1 MYLQFVYFIIV
12 NIYNFCIEKNSF
24 YHPMKKECPEI
35 VTKNVRVYLEMSGK
49 CLSFDPK
56 NDQIFRPDFFWW
68 FEYPENIRNMWEFF
82 FSIFFNM
89 ENVRNTYEFF
99 QFFFQYGNCPEFLYG
114 KCPEYVWNI
123 NSGQNLDKTKI
134 LDMKNSGKFLVIRS
148 AVVNLIKPIMIDH
161 WSVRRSLC
169 ARLEQ

>member
-1 MYLQFVYFIIV
+1 MICLYNYTFQTIKTTLIL
-12 NIYNFCIEKNSF
+12 NIRCLGRLKC
-24 YHPMKKECPEI
+24 PMKKECPEI

-89 ENVRNTYEFF
+89 ENIRNTYEFF
-99 QFFFQYGNCPEFLYG
+99 QFFQYGNCPEFLYG

-123 NSGQNLDKTKI
+123 NSGQILDKTKI
-134 LDMKNSGKFLVIRS
+134 LDMKNFGKVFSDQICGDL
-148 AVVNLIKPIMIDH
+148 
-161 WSVRRSLC
+161 
-169 ARLEQ
+169 QF